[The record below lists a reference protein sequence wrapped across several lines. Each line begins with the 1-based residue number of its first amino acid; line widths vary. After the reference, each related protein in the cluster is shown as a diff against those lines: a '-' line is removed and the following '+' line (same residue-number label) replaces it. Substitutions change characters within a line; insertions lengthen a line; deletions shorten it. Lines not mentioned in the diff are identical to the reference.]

1 MLHLPTLIAQI
12 GVILLMARI
21 VGWLF
26 RRIGQ
31 PQVVGEMVAGL
42 LLGPSILGWLLPGLS
57 SVLFPPASLGFLH
70 SVSQIGLLLFM
81 FVIGLELNLPA
92 LLERKQA
99 AVLTSHVS
107 ITLPFFLGT
116 LLALYLYPRLSD
128 DGVPFA
134 HFALFLGT
142 AMSITAFP
150 VLARMLA
157 DRNMHRTSLGTLAIA
172 CAAVDDVTAWCILA
186 GVILLVRSSDA
197 ASLWPMLLGAAAYI
211 TAMLAVARP
220 ALRKLESRYRET
232 GGVTKGLLA
241 LILLFLLASSF
252 SAVQLGIHA
261 VFGAFLAGAIMPKNQ
276 PLVRSITDKLE
287 DVSVVLLLPLF
298 FAYTG
303 LRTSINLL
311 SGPEMWFFCG
321 LIIAVAVA
329 GKLGGSFVA
338 ARVTGMNPRDAVS
351 IGLLMNSRGL
361 MELVVVNIGLDIGVI
376 SPAVF
381 AMMVLMA
388 LFTTFMT
395 TPLLDLVQPLKLRT
409 VEQPTSPA
417 ELAA

>member
-1 MLHLPTLIAQI
+1 
-12 GVILLMARI
+12 
-21 VGWLF
+21 
-26 RRIGQ
+26 
-31 PQVVGEMVAGL
+31 
-42 LLGPSILGWLLPGLS
+42 
-57 SVLFPPASLGFLH
+57 
-70 SVSQIGLLLFM
+70 
-81 FVIGLELNLPA
+81 
-92 LLERKQA
+92 
-99 AVLTSHVS
+99 
-107 ITLPFFLGT
+107 
-116 LLALYLYPRLSD
+116 
-128 DGVPFA
+128 
-134 HFALFLGT
+134 
-142 AMSITAFP
+142 MSITAFP

-220 ALRKLESRYRET
+220 ALRKLESRYHET

-252 SAVQLGIHA
+252 SAEQLGIHA